1 MFLVYSEVL
10 GWAIG
15 EEGFEQ
21 LASVIKFMVEKS
33 VVKYT
38 ISVPWGCFIKDY
50 LWQKKTLSS
59 QLLLLLPVKII
70 IKKTRQITRVHSG
83 TRRCML
89 HQLFAVKFG
98 CMVFIGTYIN
108 TRTTDDFECLG
119 FQVGSRLTNE
129 VKCP

>member
-38 ISVPWGCFIKDY
+38 ISVPWRCFIKDY
-50 LWQKKTLSS
+50 LWQKNSRLTT
-59 QLLLLLPVKII
+59 PPII
-70 IKKTRQITRVHSG
+70 ACKNNNKKTRQITRVYSG

-89 HQLFAVKFG
+89 HQLFAVK
-98 CMVFIGTYIN
+98 I
-108 TRTTDDFECLG
+108 
-119 FQVGSRLTNE
+119 RLYGIYRNIY
-129 VKCP
+129 